1 MKDNIE
7 HAING
12 QAKSEVINLVS
23 RGDMRGE
30 WVRDEKNKIIA
41 CEANFLIAMRLSGIA
56 FSWNEFTGEGFMAGL
71 EDYGPRISD
80 AEMGELYL
88 LLSRE
93 HGFRISREDLRDMVR
108 SQMRRKRFHPVRD
121 YLDSLQWDGVERIGE
136 WLHAYAGA
144 KQTPYTAAVGKIMLI
159 AAARRIYE
167 PGCKFDEM
175 PIFESPEG
183 RLKSTALLIL
193 AGEDNFSDH
202 APFGLEPR
210 QVIEAL
216 RGKWIVEC
224 AELDTMNKTEVTALK
239 SFLSRREDRAALKYE
254 RETTAMARHCV
265 FWGTTNEDNYLA
277 SKTGNR
283 RFWPIRIE
291 MFDLDSLRRD
301 RDQLWAEAVYHHR
314 QGASIRLPEQL
325 WSSAR
330 AEQEEREVRDEW
342 EGVIATYLANK
353 ILTLEWSN
361 DPIRVRVIDIAR
373 DVLVMQTEKL
383 DTRTSNRIA
392 DCMKRCNWKMT
403 FRSNG
408 NRWWTYEPSKA

>member
-1 MKDNIE
+1 MTDQSIAASKARGNGAVLHLEPVDKIE
-7 HAING
+7 WELDSKGKIRPNENNFRLAMND
-12 QAKSEVINLVS
+12 AKISF
-23 RGDMRGE
+23 RY
-30 WVRDEKNKIIA
+30 
-41 CEANFLIAMRLSGIA
+41 
-56 FSWNEFTGEGFMAGL
+56 NEFTGDGFVYGIP
-71 EDYGPRISD
+71 DYGPRMAD
-80 AEMGELYL
+80 PEYGELYL
-88 LLSRE
+88 LLQRLY
-93 HGFRISREDLRDMVR
+93 GFKIGREDLRDIVR
-108 SQMRRKRFHPVRD
+108 AQMRRNRFHPVRD
-121 YLDSLQWDGVERIGE
+121 YLDGLEWDGVERIGE

-144 KQTPYTAAVGKIMLI
+144 KMTPYIAAVGKIMLI

-210 QVIEAL
+210 QVIEVL

-265 FWGTTNEDNYLA
+265 FWGTTNEENYLA

-342 EGVIATYLANK
+342 EGLIAEHLNAK
-353 ILTLEWSN
+353 ADTLDWAPN
-361 DPIRVRVIDIAR
+361 PVRVRIIDVANE
-373 DVLVMQTEKL
+373 VLHMQKEKL
-383 DTRTSNRIA
+383 DMRTANRIA
-392 DCMKRCNWKMT
+392 ECMKRCNWKMT
-403 FRSNG
+403 LRSHG
-408 NRWWTYEPSKA
+408 NRWWTYEPLKP